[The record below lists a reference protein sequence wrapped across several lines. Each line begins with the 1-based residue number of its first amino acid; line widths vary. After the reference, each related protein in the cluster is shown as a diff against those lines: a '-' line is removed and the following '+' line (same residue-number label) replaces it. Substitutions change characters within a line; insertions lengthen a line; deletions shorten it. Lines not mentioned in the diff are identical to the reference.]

1 MLIFEVCYLVSVVFN
16 DETRSKIKTIRKR
29 DYHLIKFAFDFSF
42 NWNPTSS
49 GCGVGGEDSVM
60 FC

>member
-42 NWNPTSS
+42 NWNPISS